1 MRFFSHNDGHYRLP
15 KYSPF
20 FLDHSMYADL
30 SLIST
35 VSSSGSF
42 DFGNEVRIFQ
52 NRMSMYYFVF
62 NPYRTNVENRVSS

>member
-1 MRFFSHNDGHYRLP
+1 
-15 KYSPF
+15 
-20 FLDHSMYADL
+20 MYADL